1 MPKSSFSWKAGL
13 AALLTGIC
21 FAVANIYLG
30 YGALA
35 NLCFALAVICDLV
48 VVVFAILWVYGK
60 GWEAQ
65 PMQQMQGKPPMPGM
79 PQMKGMPPMMQGMQ
93 IRPMPQSQPPQSPG
107 ATPGAAPDGKPQTP
121 SR

>member
-65 PMQQMQGKPPMPGM
+65 PTQQMQQMQGKPPMPGM

-93 IRPMPQSQPPQSPG
+93 IRPMPQSQPQQSSG
-107 ATPGAAPDGKPQTP
+107 ATPAAAPDRK
-121 SR
+121 S

>member
-13 AALLTGIC
+13 AALLAGIC

-65 PMQQMQGKPPMPGM
+65 PMQQMQQMQGKPPMPGM

-93 IRPMPQSQPPQSPG
+93 IRPMPQSQPQQSSG
-107 ATPGAAPDGKPQTP
+107 ATPAAAPDRK
-121 SR
+121 S

>member
-13 AALLTGIC
+13 AALLVGIG
-21 FAVANIYLG
+21 FAVANIQLG

-35 NLCFALAVICDLV
+35 NLCFALAVLCDLI

-79 PQMKGMPPMMQGMQ
+79 PQIPGMSQMQ
-93 IRPMPQSQPPQSPG
+93 IRPMPPQAPG
-107 ATPGAAPDGKPQTP
+107 AMPGAAPPAAPDRKPQPP
-121 SR
+121 SRS